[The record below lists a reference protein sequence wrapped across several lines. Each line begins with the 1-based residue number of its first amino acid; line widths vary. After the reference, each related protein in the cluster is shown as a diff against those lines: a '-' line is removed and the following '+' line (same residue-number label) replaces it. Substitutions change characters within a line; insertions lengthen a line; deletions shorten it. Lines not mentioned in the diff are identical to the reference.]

1 MRYIITNVSETVC
14 KTRAEAVLSGNDL
27 LCCSTYDRQV
37 PAVLDAVA
45 DGTIPEARIDQSVR
59 RILELK
65 TRMGILKD

>member
-1 MRYIITNVSETVC
+1 MNVSETAC
-14 KTRAEAVLSGNDL
+14 KTRAETVLSDNDL

-59 RILELK
+59 RILEMK
-65 TRMGILKD
+65 TRMGILKG